1 MGKTQIALLR
11 LRPRAFKAQA
21 GVMGG
26 GDGGTE
32 VRMEVGEAA
41 TFPGCKGFLGPALL
55 TGSAAPSLTPA
66 KKPGCRGRVNQQRG
80 C

>member
-11 LRPRAFKAQA
+11 LKPRICKAQA
-21 GVMGG
+21 GAMR

-41 TFPGCKGFLGPALL
+41 TFPEFKGFAGPALL
-55 TGSAAPSLTPA
+55 AGSAAPSLTPA
-66 KKPGCRGRVNQQRG
+66 EKPGCRGSVNQQRG

>member
-11 LRPRAFKAQA
+11 LKPRACKAQA
-21 GVMGG
+21 RAMG

-32 VRMEVGEAA
+32 LRMEVGEAA
-41 TFPGCKGFLGPALL
+41 SFLGCKGFVGPALL
-55 TGSAAPSLTPA
+55 LGSAAPSLIPA
-66 KKPGCRGRVNQQRG
+66 EKPGCRGSVNQQRG